1 MTMYKCFIVDDEPLA
16 LHVIEQHLSKFDQFT
31 ICGTSTDP
39 VKALSLVKSLKPDL
53 LFLDIAMPEMTGLE
67 FIEAIQHKPEIILT
81 TAYREYAVEGF
92 NLHVLDYL
100 VKPIPFKRFA
110 QAIDKFLDKNLI
122 MEIPSTPE
130 GMTYINVKADR
141 KTIRVDL
148 NDILYLEGVKDYVKI
163 VTPKQNIIT
172 KVSIGNFLHEL
183 PADRF
188 LQVHKS
194 FVVARNKITAYTA
207 QDVEIGNIEIPIG
220 RVFKE
225 SFVKAMTS
233 ENSNSIK

>member
-53 LFLDIAMPEMTGLE
+53 LFLDIAMPDITGLE
-67 FIEAIQHKPEIILT
+67 FIESMQHKPEIILT

-100 VKPIPFKRFA
+100 VKPIPFKRFV
-110 QAIDKFLDKNLI
+110 QAIDKFLDLKQVQDNDFHSKETL
-122 MEIPSTPE
+122 
-130 GMTYINVKADR
+130 YLNVKADR
-141 KTIRVDL
+141 KTIRIDL
-148 NDILYLEGVKDYVKI
+148 DEILYIEGVKDYVKI
-163 VTPKQNIIT
+163 VTKRQNVIT
-172 KVSIGNFLHEL
+172 KVSIGHFMNDL

-188 LQVHKS
+188 IQVHKS